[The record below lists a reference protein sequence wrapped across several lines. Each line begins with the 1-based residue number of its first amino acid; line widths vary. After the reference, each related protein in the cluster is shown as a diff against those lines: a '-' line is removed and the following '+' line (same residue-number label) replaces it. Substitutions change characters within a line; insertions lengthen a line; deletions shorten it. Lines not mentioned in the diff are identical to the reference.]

1 MAKLFINFVRVKKL
15 TFIFLT
21 FLLSASSYA
30 ETFRTINDGFW
41 TDANAWFDNQL
52 PTNANGGDTIIID
65 NRIEVD
71 QNINFYDVV
80 FIVTNN
86 GVLCSNYYSL
96 NFNGNSTII
105 NNGYIAMRYIQVGP
119 GSIFQNNGTVRTE
132 QITESHS
139 KKDPDGEYIDNGSTI
154 IEQLDNACPKINE
167 PNEPDS
173 TDQVVNESIQIK
185 EDTIEIC
192 EGVSPEFPYSKAR
205 YIWSNGAVNS
215 DFTPAESGIYT
226 VEIVSKINS
235 ASNTD
240 TVYIIVIPGL
250 LSIPNI
256 FTPNDDDINENF
268 LKSDFDLNRLHIYN
282 RWGKQVLSSEEAE
295 NDYDDLNDGLYYYV
309 IEHENRCIEINPL
322 KGWVQIV
329 R

>member
-1 MAKLFINFVRVKKL
+1 VEELFLNFVRVKKL
-15 TFIFLT
+15 AYIFFT
-21 FLLSASSYA
+21 FLLTINAFA
-30 ETFRTINDGFW
+30 ETYRTVNDGFW
-41 TDANAWFDNQL
+41 TDANVWLDNQI
-52 PTNANGGDTIIID
+52 PNNANWGDTIIID

-71 QNINFYDVV
+71 QNLNFYDIV

-96 NFNGNSTII
+96 NFNGYSTIF

-119 GSIFQNNGTVRTE
+119 GSVFHNNGTVRTE

-139 KKDPDGEYIDNGSTI
+139 KKEPDGEYIDNGSTI
-154 IEQLDNACPKINE
+154 IEQLENACPKINE

-185 EDTIEIC
+185 EDTIELC
-192 EGVSPEFPYSKAR
+192 EGKSPEFSYSKAR
-205 YIWSNGAVNS
+205 YVWSNGAVNS
-215 DFTPAESGIYT
+215 DFIPEESGLYT
-226 VEIVSKINS
+226 VEIISKINS

-256 FTPNDDDINENF
+256 FTPNDDEINDNF
-268 LKSDFDLNRLHIYN
+268 LKSDFNLNQLHIYN
-282 RWGKQVLSSEEAE
+282 RWGKQVLSSGGAE
-295 NDYDDLNDGLYYYV
+295 NNYNELSDGSYYYV
-309 IEHENRCIEINPL
+309 IEHENRCIEKNPI
-322 KGWVQIV
+322 KGWIQIE